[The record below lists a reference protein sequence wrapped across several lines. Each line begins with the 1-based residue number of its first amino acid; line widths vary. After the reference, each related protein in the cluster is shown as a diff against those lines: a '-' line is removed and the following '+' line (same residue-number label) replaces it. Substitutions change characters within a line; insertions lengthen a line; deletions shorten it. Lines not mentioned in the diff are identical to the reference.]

1 MRQAIKTLN
10 SANREIFYFDNRLE
24 FLVSATILDKSYILI
39 DTIGESSENIRW
51 LYYRLAARGLMR
63 LTYFIAPEN
72 NAENGF

>member
-1 MRQAIKTLN
+1 MSFDGAISFFKKLCHEQAIKTLN

-51 LYYRLAARGLMR
+51 LYYRC
-63 LTYFIAPEN
+63 
-72 NAENGF
+72 AEGG